1 MGFMEVIYQIFIG
14 LTMDKAVELL
24 ANMSLYAYPVL
35 IFLNA
40 KIKTRKINAKKEDD
54 SGNDILRY
62 VYVKKTLFW
71 MLMGV
76 LYALSI
82 GVNSYT
88 SLAVLSSPTMVVY
101 FGLSWGLISIEI
113 KSIYRSYKEVKSSIY
128 VPTLRRPSFWV
139 LMAAS
144 VFKVWQLMTSGD
156 FGAPSQLMAILDLS
170 SYIFMAS
177 ALFIFVFFD
186 KKKDVVEKAL
196 IKSRKIVISI
206 KNNVVRDDKYRAK
219 RNREIKKLLRLLKVH
234 LDLIGDDNEIKKRA
248 VEQQI
253 KELEIL
259 LLTSSN

>member
-1 MGFMEVIYQIFIG
+1 MGFMEIIYQVFIG
-14 LTMDKAVELL
+14 LTLDKAVEIL
-24 ANMSLYAYPVL
+24 ANMSLYAYPIL

-40 KIKTRKINAKKEDD
+40 KIKTRKLNAGKLGN
-54 SGNDILRY
+54 SSNDILRY

-71 MLMGV
+71 MLMGS
-76 LYALSI
+76 LYTSSI
-82 GVNSYT
+82 IMSGYA

-113 KSIYRSYKEVKSSIY
+113 KSIYRSYKEVKSSMY
-128 VPTLRRPSFWV
+128 VPTLKRPSFWV

-156 FGAPSQLMAILDLS
+156 FGAPSQLMAILDLT
-170 SYIFMAS
+170 SYVFMAVS
-177 ALFIFVFFD
+177 LFVFVFFD

-206 KNNVVRDDKYRAK
+206 KNNVVKDDKQRNR
-219 RNREIKKLLRLLKVH
+219 RNREIAKVLKLLKLH
-234 LDLIGDDNEIKKRA
+234 LDIVEDERKSRA

-259 LLTSSN
+259 LLTSK